1 MNNSGIYPKGNRVL
15 VLPDKLEEKTEG
27 GIIIPETDRGRHQMG
42 VLTGTIVDMGADSFR
57 EENTEVWRLIDG
69 AMKLV
74 EKRLSGYEAF
84 AKEGDRICFAR
95 YAGQPMPGEDGEEYR
110 LLNDLDITAVISDK
124 IDMTEFRKRESL

>member
-1 MNNSGIYPKGNRVL
+1 MNTSGIHPKGNRVL
-15 VLPDKLEEKTEG
+15 IKPDKLENKTEG
-27 GIIIPETDRGRHQMG
+27 GIIIPETERDRHQMG
-42 VLTGTIVDMGADSFR
+42 ILTGVIVDMGADSFR
-57 EENTEVWRLIDG
+57 EENTEVFRLMDG
-69 AMKLV
+69 EMKLV
-74 EKRLSGYEAF
+74 ERRVSGYEAF